1 MCVVHLRTSYSFPLI
16 SQIMV
21 KITSSLFSLTGFAE
35 TRQGGR
41 PENQDDFAFSDTPL
55 GFLVVVCDG
64 MGGGPGGKTA
74 SSVAK
79 AEIVRSLMHA
89 TSQMSIQE
97 ALCQAA
103 ATADAALKAY
113 IAHDQRLAGMGST
126 FVAIL
131 IRQSSAIIAHAGDSR
146 CYRLHRGRMVFRTR
160 DHSLVGEL
168 VRKRALTEEQART
181 SPQSNLITRGLGS
194 VSNTQPDVDIVPY
207 CRGDRFVLCTDG
219 VWGIMEQSLLVSRFR
234 NMQDLSTD
242 VPRMADEIDRIGFG
256 QGGHHDNHTFVV
268 IDMEANSTM
277 KDSFRIR
284 LLHPRMLMIV
294 SALAILLMLGVGSI
308 AWLCR
313 SSQSSMVGGSGGSF
327 YPISVEPSHQS
338 QLFTPQNPAMPVD
351 SGNASSTTDT
361 LHSASKPDSARRHTD
376 PSLPANYRQHDAQLL
391 EEIRHKVNQLHDIR
405 SKKKEDAVKRSEELV
420 EDILSQLNDLR
431 NECDLLNN
439 DSISSETQNALRLAE
454 SYKSSLKKVR
464 LVNGFYVIIEK
475 GKNAAERLQQK
486 LDKIAELRKSQ
497 SH

>member
-294 SALAILLMLGVGSI
+294 SALALLLFIGVGSI
-308 AWLCR
+308 AWLCSPSK
-313 SSQSSMVGGSGGSF
+313 SSTFVGGGG
-327 YPISVEPSHQS
+327 YTPTSVEPSRQS
-338 QLFTPQNPAMPVD
+338 QLFTPQDPAMSVD

-361 LHSASKPDSARRHTD
+361 LHSASKPDTARQRPA
-376 PSLPANYRQHDAQLL
+376 PSLPDNHRLHDAQLL

-405 SKKKEDAVKRSEELV
+405 YKKEKDATKRSEQLV
-420 EDILSQLNDLR
+420 DEILSQLNDLR
-431 NECDLLNN
+431 NECELLKN
-439 DSISSETQNALRLAE
+439 DSISTEAQNAHKLA
-454 SYKSSLKKVR
+454 KSHEKHLKAVR

-475 GKNAAERLQQK
+475 GRSVAERLQRK

>member
-89 TSQMSIQE
+89 TSQMSISE

-103 ATADAALKAY
+103 AAADSALKAY
-113 IAHDQRLAGMGST
+113 IARDQRLAGMGST

-146 CYRLHRGRMVFRTR
+146 CYRLHRGRMVFRTH

-168 VRKRALTEEQART
+168 VRKRSLTEEQART

-207 CRGDRFVLCTDG
+207 CQGDRFVLCTDG
-219 VWGIMEQSLLVSRFR
+219 VWGIMEQSQLLSRFR
-234 NMQDLSTD
+234 EMKNLSTD
-242 VPRMADEIDRIGFG
+242 VLRMADEIDRIGFG

-268 IDMEANSTM
+268 IDMEANSTL
-277 KDSFRIR
+277 KDSLSLR
-284 LLHPRMLMIV
+284 LLQPRMLMIA
-294 SALAILLMLGVGSI
+294 SALALLLFIGVGSI
-308 AWLCR
+308 AWLCSPSK
-313 SSQSSMVGGSGGSF
+313 SSTFVGGGG
-327 YPISVEPSHQS
+327 YTPTSVEPSRQS
-338 QLFTPQNPAMPVD
+338 QLFTPQDPAMPVD

-361 LHSASKPDSARRHTD
+361 LHSASKPDTARQRPA
-376 PSLPANYRQHDAQLL
+376 PSLPDNHRLHDAQLL

-405 SKKKEDAVKRSEELV
+405 YKKEKDATKRSEQLV
-420 EDILSQLNDLR
+420 DEILSQLNDLR
-431 NECDLLNN
+431 NECELLKN
-439 DSISSETQNALRLAE
+439 DSISTEAQNAHKLA
-454 SYKSSLKKVR
+454 KSHEKHLKAVR

-475 GKNAAERLQQK
+475 GRSVAERLQRK

>member
-219 VWGIMEQSLLVSRFR
+219 VWGIMEQSQLLSRFR
-234 NMQDLSTD
+234 EMKNLSTD
-242 VPRMADEIDRIGFG
+242 VLRMADEIDRIGFG

-268 IDMEANSTM
+268 IDMEANSTL
-277 KDSFRIR
+277 KDSLSLR
-284 LLHPRMLMIV
+284 LLQPRMLMIA
-294 SALAILLMLGVGSI
+294 SALALLLFIGVGSI
-308 AWLCR
+308 AWLCSPSK
-313 SSQSSMVGGSGGSF
+313 SSTFVGGGG
-327 YPISVEPSHQS
+327 YTPTSVEPSRQS
-338 QLFTPQNPAMPVD
+338 QLFTPQDPAMPVD

-361 LHSASKPDSARRHTD
+361 LHSASKPDTARQRPA
-376 PSLPANYRQHDAQLL
+376 PSLPDNHRLHDAQLL

-405 SKKKEDAVKRSEELV
+405 YKKEKDATKRSEQLV
-420 EDILSQLNDLR
+420 DEILFQLNDLR
-431 NECDLLNN
+431 NECELLKN
-439 DSISSETQNALRLAE
+439 DSISTEAQNAHKLA
-454 SYKSSLKKVR
+454 KSHEKHLKAVR

-475 GKNAAERLQQK
+475 GRSVAERLQRK

>member
-294 SALAILLMLGVGSI
+294 SALALLLFIGVGSI
-308 AWLCR
+308 AWLCSPSK
-313 SSQSSMVGGSGGSF
+313 SSTFVGGGG
-327 YPISVEPSHQS
+327 YTPTSVEHSRQS
-338 QLFTPQNPAMPVD
+338 QLFTPQDPAMPVD

-361 LHSASKPDSARRHTD
+361 LHSASKPDTARQRPA
-376 PSLPANYRQHDAQLL
+376 PSLPDNHRLHDAQLL

-405 SKKKEDAVKRSEELV
+405 YKKEKDATKRSEQLV
-420 EDILSQLNDLR
+420 DEILSQLNDLR
-431 NECDLLNN
+431 NECELLKN
-439 DSISSETQNALRLAE
+439 DSISTEAQNAHKLA
-454 SYKSSLKKVR
+454 KSHEKHLKAVR

-475 GKNAAERLQQK
+475 GRSVAERLQRK

>member
-1 MCVVHLRTSYSFPLI
+1 MCVAHLRTSYSFPLI
-16 SQIMV
+16 SQIMI

-89 TSQMSIQE
+89 TPQMSISE

-103 ATADAALKAY
+103 AAADSALKAY
-113 IAHDQRLAGMGST
+113 IARDQRLAGMGST

-146 CYRLHRGRMVFRTR
+146 CYRLHRGRMVFRTH

-168 VRKRALTEEQART
+168 VRKRSLTEEQART

-207 CRGDRFVLCTDG
+207 CQGDRFVLCTDG
-219 VWGIMEQSLLVSRFR
+219 VWGIMEQSQLLSRFR
-234 NMQDLSTD
+234 EMKNLSTD
-242 VPRMADEIDRIGFG
+242 VLRMADEIDRIGFG

-268 IDMEANSTM
+268 IDMEANSTL
-277 KDSFRIR
+277 KDSLSLR
-284 LLHPRMLMIV
+284 LLQPRMLMIA
-294 SALAILLMLGVGSI
+294 SALALLLFIGVGSI
-308 AWLCR
+308 AWLCSPSK
-313 SSQSSMVGGSGGSF
+313 SSTFVGGGG
-327 YPISVEPSHQS
+327 YTPTSVEPSRQS
-338 QLFTPQNPAMPVD
+338 QLFTPQDPAMPVD

-361 LHSASKPDSARRHTD
+361 LHSASKPDTARQRPA
-376 PSLPANYRQHDAQLL
+376 PSLPDNHRLHDAQLL

-405 SKKKEDAVKRSEELV
+405 YKKEKDATKRSEQLV
-420 EDILSQLNDLR
+420 DEILSQLNDLR
-431 NECDLLNN
+431 NECELLKN
-439 DSISSETQNALRLAE
+439 DSISTEAQNAHKLA
-454 SYKSSLKKVR
+454 KSHEKHLKAVR

-475 GKNAAERLQQK
+475 GRSVAERLQRK

>member
-89 TSQMSIQE
+89 TPQMSISE

-103 ATADAALKAY
+103 AAADSALKAY
-113 IAHDQRLAGMGST
+113 IARDQRLAGMGST

-146 CYRLHRGRMVFRTR
+146 CYRLHRGRMVFRTH

-168 VRKRALTEEQART
+168 VRKRSLTEEQART

-219 VWGIMEQSLLVSRFR
+219 VWGIMEQSQLLSRFR
-234 NMQDLSTD
+234 EMKNLSTD
-242 VPRMADEIDRIGFG
+242 VLRMADEIDRIGFG

-268 IDMEANSTM
+268 IDMEANSTL
-277 KDSFRIR
+277 KDSLSLR
-284 LLHPRMLMIV
+284 LLQPRMLMIA
-294 SALAILLMLGVGSI
+294 SALALLLFIGVGSI
-308 AWLCR
+308 AWLCSPSK
-313 SSQSSMVGGSGGSF
+313 SSTFVGGGG
-327 YPISVEPSHQS
+327 YTPTSVEPSRQS
-338 QLFTPQNPAMPVD
+338 QLFTPQDPAMPVD

-361 LHSASKPDSARRHTD
+361 LHSASKPDTARQRPA
-376 PSLPANYRQHDAQLL
+376 PSLPDNHRLHDAQLL

-405 SKKKEDAVKRSEELV
+405 YKKEKDATKRSEQLV
-420 EDILSQLNDLR
+420 DEILSQLNDLR
-431 NECDLLNN
+431 NECEL
-439 DSISSETQNALRLAE
+439 
-454 SYKSSLKKVR
+454 LKKIASR
-464 LVNGFYVIIEK
+464 
-475 GKNAAERLQQK
+475 QK
-486 LDKIAELRKSQ
+486 LKMLIN
-497 SH
+497 

>member
-89 TSQMSIQE
+89 TPQMSISE

-103 ATADAALKAY
+103 AAADSALKAY
-113 IAHDQRLAGMGST
+113 IARDQRLAGMGST

-146 CYRLHRGRMVFRTR
+146 CYRLHRGRMVFRTH

-168 VRKRALTEEQART
+168 VRKRSLTEEQART

-219 VWGIMEQSLLVSRFR
+219 VWGIMEQSQLLSRFR
-234 NMQDLSTD
+234 EMKNLSTD
-242 VPRMADEIDRIGFG
+242 VLRMADEIDRIGFG

-268 IDMEANSTM
+268 IDMEANSTL
-277 KDSFRIR
+277 KDSLSLR
-284 LLHPRMLMIV
+284 LLQPRMLMIA
-294 SALAILLMLGVGSI
+294 SALALLLFIGVGSI
-308 AWLCR
+308 AWLCSPSK
-313 SSQSSMVGGSGGSF
+313 SSTFVGGGG
-327 YPISVEPSHQS
+327 YTPTSVEPSRQS
-338 QLFTPQNPAMPVD
+338 QLFTPQDPAMPVD

-361 LHSASKPDSARRHTD
+361 LHSASKPDTARQRPA
-376 PSLPANYRQHDAQLL
+376 PSLPDNHRLHDAQLL

-405 SKKKEDAVKRSEELV
+405 YKKEKDATKRSEQLV
-420 EDILSQLNDLR
+420 DEILSQLNDLR
-431 NECDLLNN
+431 NECELLKN
-439 DSISSETQNALRLAE
+439 DSISTEAQNAHKLA
-454 SYKSSLKKVR
+454 KSHEKHLKAVR

-475 GKNAAERLQQK
+475 GRSVAERLQRK

>member
-103 ATADAALKAY
+103 AAADAALKAY

-268 IDMEANSTM
+268 IDMEANSTL
-277 KDSFRIR
+277 KDSLSLR
-284 LLHPRMLMIV
+284 LLQPRMLMIA
-294 SALAILLMLGVGSI
+294 SALALLLFIGVGSI
-308 AWLCR
+308 AWLCSPSK
-313 SSQSSMVGGSGGSF
+313 SSTFVGGGG
-327 YPISVEPSHQS
+327 YTPTSVEPSRQS
-338 QLFTPQNPAMPVD
+338 QLFTPQDPAMPVD

-361 LHSASKPDSARRHTD
+361 LHSASKPDTARQRPA
-376 PSLPANYRQHDAQLL
+376 PSLPDNHRQHDAQLL

-405 SKKKEDAVKRSEELV
+405 YKKEKDATKRSEQLV
-420 EDILSQLNDLR
+420 DEILSQLNDLR
-431 NECDLLNN
+431 NECELLKN
-439 DSISSETQNALRLAE
+439 DSISTEAQNAHKLA
-454 SYKSSLKKVR
+454 KSHEKHLKAVR

-475 GKNAAERLQQK
+475 GRSVAERLQRK

>member
-234 NMQDLSTD
+234 NMQDLSMD

-277 KDSFRIR
+277 KDSLSLR
-284 LLHPRMLMIV
+284 LLQPRMLMIA
-294 SALAILLMLGVGSI
+294 SALALLLFIGVGSI
-308 AWLCR
+308 AWLCSPSK
-313 SSQSSMVGGSGGSF
+313 SSTFVGGGG
-327 YPISVEPSHQS
+327 YTPTSVEPSRQS
-338 QLFTPQNPAMPVD
+338 QLFTPQDPAMPVD

-361 LHSASKPDSARRHTD
+361 LHSASKPDTARQRPA
-376 PSLPANYRQHDAQLL
+376 PSLPDNHRLHDAQLL

-405 SKKKEDAVKRSEELV
+405 YKKEKDATKRSEQLV
-420 EDILSQLNDLR
+420 DEILSQLNDLR
-431 NECDLLNN
+431 NECELLKN
-439 DSISSETQNALRLAE
+439 DSISTEAQNAHKLA
-454 SYKSSLKKVR
+454 KSHEKHLKAVR

-475 GKNAAERLQQK
+475 GRSVAERLQRK

>member
-89 TSQMSIQE
+89 TPQMSISE

-103 ATADAALKAY
+103 AAADSALKAY
-113 IAHDQRLAGMGST
+113 IARDQRLAGMGST

-146 CYRLHRGRMVFRTR
+146 CYRLHRGRMVFRTH

-168 VRKRALTEEQART
+168 VRKRSLTEEQART

-207 CRGDRFVLCTDG
+207 CQGDRFVLCTDG
-219 VWGIMEQSLLVSRFR
+219 VWGIMDQSQLLSRFR
-234 NMQDLSTD
+234 EMKNLSTD
-242 VPRMADEIDRIGFG
+242 VLRMADEIDRIGFG

-268 IDMEANSTM
+268 IDMEANSTL
-277 KDSFRIR
+277 KDSLSLR
-284 LLHPRMLMIV
+284 LLQPRMLMIA
-294 SALAILLMLGVGSI
+294 SALALLLFIGVGSI
-308 AWLCR
+308 AWLCSPSK
-313 SSQSSMVGGSGGSF
+313 SSTFVGGGG
-327 YPISVEPSHQS
+327 YTPTSVEPSRQS
-338 QLFTPQNPAMPVD
+338 QLFTPQDPAMPVD

-361 LHSASKPDSARRHTD
+361 LHSASKPDTARQRPA
-376 PSLPANYRQHDAQLL
+376 PSLPDNHRLHDAQLL

-405 SKKKEDAVKRSEELV
+405 YKKEKDATKRSEQLV
-420 EDILSQLNDLR
+420 DEILSQLNDLR
-431 NECDLLNN
+431 NECELLKN
-439 DSISSETQNALRLAE
+439 DSISTEAQNAHKLA
-454 SYKSSLKKVR
+454 KSHEKHLKAVR

-475 GKNAAERLQQK
+475 GRSVAERLQRK

>member
-89 TSQMSIQE
+89 TPQMSISE

-103 ATADAALKAY
+103 AAADSALKAY
-113 IAHDQRLAGMGST
+113 IARDQRLAGMGST

-146 CYRLHRGRMVFRTR
+146 CYRLHRGRMVFRTH

-168 VRKRALTEEQART
+168 VRKRSLTEEQART

-207 CRGDRFVLCTDG
+207 CQGDRFVLCTDG
-219 VWGIMEQSLLVSRFR
+219 VWGIMEQSQLLSRFR
-234 NMQDLSTD
+234 EMKNLSTD
-242 VPRMADEIDRIGFG
+242 VLRMADEIDRIGFG

-268 IDMEANSTM
+268 IDMEANSTL
-277 KDSFRIR
+277 KDSLSLR
-284 LLHPRMLMIV
+284 LLQPRMLMIA
-294 SALAILLMLGVGSI
+294 SALALLLFIGVGSI
-308 AWLCR
+308 AWLCSPSK
-313 SSQSSMVGGSGGSF
+313 SSTFVGGGG
-327 YPISVEPSHQS
+327 YTPTSVEPSRQS
-338 QLFTPQNPAMPVD
+338 QLFTPQDPAMPVD

-361 LHSASKPDSARRHTD
+361 LHSASKPDTARQRPA
-376 PSLPANYRQHDAQLL
+376 PSLPDNHRLHDAQLL

-405 SKKKEDAVKRSEELV
+405 YKKEKDATKRSEQLV
-420 EDILSQLNDLR
+420 DEILSQLNDLR
-431 NECDLLNN
+431 NECELLKN
-439 DSISSETQNALRLAE
+439 DSISTEAQNAHKLA
-454 SYKSSLKKVR
+454 KSHEEHLKAVR

-475 GKNAAERLQQK
+475 GRSVAERLQRK

>member
-207 CRGDRFVLCTDG
+207 CQGDRFVLCTDG
-219 VWGIMEQSLLVSRFR
+219 VWGIMEQSQLLSRFR
-234 NMQDLSTD
+234 EMKNLSTD
-242 VPRMADEIDRIGFG
+242 VLRMADEIDRIGFG

-268 IDMEANSTM
+268 IDMEANSTL
-277 KDSFRIR
+277 KDSLSLR
-284 LLHPRMLMIV
+284 LLQPRMLMIA
-294 SALAILLMLGVGSI
+294 SALALLLFIGVGSI
-308 AWLCR
+308 AWLCSPSK
-313 SSQSSMVGGSGGSF
+313 SSTFVGGGG
-327 YPISVEPSHQS
+327 YTPTSVEPSRQS
-338 QLFTPQNPAMPVD
+338 QLFTPQDPAMPVD

-361 LHSASKPDSARRHTD
+361 LHSASKPDTARQRPA
-376 PSLPANYRQHDAQLL
+376 PSLPDNHRLHDAQLL

-405 SKKKEDAVKRSEELV
+405 YKKEKDATKRSEQLV
-420 EDILSQLNDLR
+420 DEILSQLNDLR
-431 NECDLLNN
+431 NECELLKN
-439 DSISSETQNALRLAE
+439 DSISTEAQNAHKLA
-454 SYKSSLKKVR
+454 KSHEKHLKAVR

-475 GKNAAERLQQK
+475 GRSVAERLQRK

>member
-89 TSQMSIQE
+89 TPQMSISE

-103 ATADAALKAY
+103 AAADSALKAY
-113 IAHDQRLAGMGST
+113 IARDQRLAGMGST

-146 CYRLHRGRMVFRTR
+146 CYRLHRGRMVFRTH

-168 VRKRALTEEQART
+168 VRKRSLTEEQART

-207 CRGDRFVLCTDG
+207 CQGDRFVLCTDG
-219 VWGIMEQSLLVSRFR
+219 VWGIMEQSQLLSRFR
-234 NMQDLSTD
+234 EMKNLSTD
-242 VPRMADEIDRIGFG
+242 VLRMADEIDRIGFG

-268 IDMEANSTM
+268 IDMEANSTL
-277 KDSFRIR
+277 KDSLSLR
-284 LLHPRMLMIV
+284 LLQPRMLMIA
-294 SALAILLMLGVGSI
+294 SALALLLFIGVGSI
-308 AWLCR
+308 AWLCSPSK
-313 SSQSSMVGGSGGSF
+313 SSTFVGGGG
-327 YPISVEPSHQS
+327 YTPTSVEPSRQS
-338 QLFTPQNPAMPVD
+338 QLFTPQDPAMPVD

-361 LHSASKPDSARRHTD
+361 LHSASKPDTARQRPA
-376 PSLPANYRQHDAQLL
+376 PSLPDNHRLHDAQLL

-405 SKKKEDAVKRSEELV
+405 YKKEKDATKRSEQLV
-420 EDILSQLNDLR
+420 DEILSQLNDLR
-431 NECDLLNN
+431 NECELLKN
-439 DSISSETQNALRLAE
+439 DSISTEAQNAHKLA
-454 SYKSSLKKVR
+454 KSHEKHLKAVR

-475 GKNAAERLQQK
+475 GRSVAERLQRK

>member
-89 TSQMSIQE
+89 TPQMSISE

-103 ATADAALKAY
+103 AAADSALKAY
-113 IAHDQRLAGMGST
+113 IARDQRLAGMGST

-146 CYRLHRGRMVFRTR
+146 CYRLHRGRMVFRTH

-219 VWGIMEQSLLVSRFR
+219 VWGIMEQSQLLSRFR
-234 NMQDLSTD
+234 EMKNLSTD

-268 IDMEANSTM
+268 IDMEANSTL
-277 KDSFRIR
+277 KDSLSLR
-284 LLHPRMLMIV
+284 LLQPRMLMNA
-294 SALAILLMLGVGSI
+294 SALALLLFIGVGSI
-308 AWLCR
+308 AWLCSPSK
-313 SSQSSMVGGSGGSF
+313 SSTFVGGGG
-327 YPISVEPSHQS
+327 YTPTPVEPSHQS
-338 QLFTPQNPAMPVD
+338 QLFTPQDPAMPVD

-361 LHSASKPDSARRHTD
+361 LHSASKPDTARQRPA
-376 PSLPANYRQHDAQLL
+376 PSLPDNHRQHDAQLL

-405 SKKKEDAVKRSEELV
+405 YKKEKDATKRSEQLV
-420 EDILSQLNDLR
+420 DEILSQLNDLR
-431 NECDLLNN
+431 NECELLKN
-439 DSISSETQNALRLAE
+439 DSISTEAQNAHKLA
-454 SYKSSLKKVR
+454 KSHEKHLKAVR

-475 GKNAAERLQQK
+475 GRSVTERLQRK

>member
-89 TSQMSIQE
+89 TPQMSISE

-103 ATADAALKAY
+103 AAADSALKAY
-113 IAHDQRLAGMGST
+113 IARDQRLAGMGST

-146 CYRLHRGRMVFRTR
+146 CYRLHRGRMVFRTH

-168 VRKRALTEEQART
+168 VRKRSLTEEQARI

-207 CRGDRFVLCTDG
+207 CQGDRFVLCTDG
-219 VWGIMEQSLLVSRFR
+219 VWGIMEQSQLLSRFR
-234 NMQDLSTD
+234 EMKNLSTD
-242 VPRMADEIDRIGFG
+242 VLRMADEIDRIGFG

-268 IDMEANSTM
+268 IDMEANSTL
-277 KDSFRIR
+277 KDSLSLR
-284 LLHPRMLMIV
+284 LLQPRMLMIA
-294 SALAILLMLGVGSI
+294 SALALLLFIGVGSI
-308 AWLCR
+308 AWLCSPSK
-313 SSQSSMVGGSGGSF
+313 SSTFVGGGG
-327 YPISVEPSHQS
+327 YTPTSVEPSRQS
-338 QLFTPQNPAMPVD
+338 QLFTPQDPAMPVD

-361 LHSASKPDSARRHTD
+361 LHSASKPDTARQRPA
-376 PSLPANYRQHDAQLL
+376 PSLPDNHRLHDAQLL

-405 SKKKEDAVKRSEELV
+405 YKKEKDATKRSEQLV
-420 EDILSQLNDLR
+420 DEILSQLNDLR
-431 NECDLLNN
+431 NECELLKN
-439 DSISSETQNALRLAE
+439 DSISTEAQNAHKLA
-454 SYKSSLKKVR
+454 KSHEKHLKAVR

-475 GKNAAERLQQK
+475 GRSVAERLQRK

>member
-89 TSQMSIQE
+89 TPQMSISE

-103 ATADAALKAY
+103 AAADSALKAY
-113 IAHDQRLAGMGST
+113 IARDQRLAGMGST

-146 CYRLHRGRMVFRTR
+146 CYRLHRGRMVFRTH

-168 VRKRALTEEQART
+168 VRKRSLTEEQART

-207 CRGDRFVLCTDG
+207 CQGDRFVLCTDG
-219 VWGIMEQSLLVSRFR
+219 VWGIMEQSQLLSRFR
-234 NMQDLSTD
+234 EMKNLSTD
-242 VPRMADEIDRIGFG
+242 VLRMADEIDRIGFG

-268 IDMEANSTM
+268 IDMEANSTL
-277 KDSFRIR
+277 KDSLSLR
-284 LLHPRMLMIV
+284 LLQPRMLMIA
-294 SALAILLMLGVGSI
+294 SALALLLFIGVGSI
-308 AWLCR
+308 AWLCSPSK
-313 SSQSSMVGGSGGSF
+313 SSTFVGGGG
-327 YPISVEPSHQS
+327 YTPISVEPSHQS
-338 QLFTPQNPAMPVD
+338 QLFTPQDPAMPVD

-391 EEIRHKVNQLHDIR
+391 EKIRHKVNQLHDIR

-439 DSISSETQNALRLAE
+439 DSISSEAQNALRLAE

>member
-89 TSQMSIQE
+89 TPQMSISE

-103 ATADAALKAY
+103 AAADSALKAY
-113 IAHDQRLAGMGST
+113 IARDQRLAGMGST

-146 CYRLHRGRMVFRTR
+146 CYRLHRGRMVFRTH

-168 VRKRALTEEQART
+168 VRKRSLTEEQART

-219 VWGIMEQSLLVSRFR
+219 VWGIMEQSQLVSRFR
-234 NMQDLSTD
+234 EMKNLSTD
-242 VPRMADEIDRIGFG
+242 VLRMADEIDRIGFG

-268 IDMEANSTM
+268 IDMEANSTL
-277 KDSFRIR
+277 KDSLSLR
-284 LLHPRMLMIV
+284 LLQPRMLMIA
-294 SALAILLMLGVGSI
+294 SALALLLFIGVGSI
-308 AWLCR
+308 AWLCSPSK
-313 SSQSSMVGGSGGSF
+313 SSTFVGGGG
-327 YPISVEPSHQS
+327 YTPTSVEPSRQS
-338 QLFTPQNPAMPVD
+338 QLFTPQDPAMPVD

-361 LHSASKPDSARRHTD
+361 LHSASKPDTARQRPA
-376 PSLPANYRQHDAQLL
+376 PSLPDNHRLHDAQLL

-405 SKKKEDAVKRSEELV
+405 YKKEKDATKRSEQLV
-420 EDILSQLNDLR
+420 DEILSQLNDLR
-431 NECDLLNN
+431 NECELLKN
-439 DSISSETQNALRLAE
+439 DSISTEAQNAHKLA
-454 SYKSSLKKVR
+454 KSHEKHLKAVR

-475 GKNAAERLQQK
+475 GRSVAERLQRK

>member
-103 ATADAALKAY
+103 AAADAALKAY

-268 IDMEANSTM
+268 IDMEANSTL
-277 KDSFRIR
+277 KDSLSLR
-284 LLHPRMLMIV
+284 LLQPRMLMIA
-294 SALAILLMLGVGSI
+294 SALALLLFIGVGSI
-308 AWLCR
+308 AWLCSPSK
-313 SSQSSMVGGSGGSF
+313 SSTFVGGGG
-327 YPISVEPSHQS
+327 YTPTSVEPSRQS
-338 QLFTPQNPAMPVD
+338 QLFTPQDPAMPVD

-361 LHSASKPDSARRHTD
+361 LHSASKPDTARQRPA
-376 PSLPANYRQHDAQLL
+376 PSLPDNHRLHDAQLL

-405 SKKKEDAVKRSEELV
+405 YKKEKDATKRSEQLV
-420 EDILSQLNDLR
+420 DEILSQLNDLR
-431 NECDLLNN
+431 NECELLKN
-439 DSISSETQNALRLAE
+439 DSISTEAQNAHKLA
-454 SYKSSLKKVR
+454 KSHEKHLKAVR

-475 GKNAAERLQQK
+475 GRSVAERLQRK

>member
-89 TSQMSIQE
+89 TPQMSIQE

-103 ATADAALKAY
+103 AAADAALKAY
-113 IAHDQRLAGMGST
+113 IARDQRLAGMGST

-146 CYRLHRGRMVFRTR
+146 CYRLHRGRMVFRTH

-207 CRGDRFVLCTDG
+207 CQGDRFVLCTDG
-219 VWGIMEQSLLVSRFR
+219 VWGIMEQSQLLSRFR
-234 NMQDLSTD
+234 EMKNLSTD

-268 IDMEANSTM
+268 IDMEANSTL
-277 KDSFRIR
+277 KDSLSLR
-284 LLHPRMLMIV
+284 LLQPRMLMIA
-294 SALAILLMLGVGSI
+294 SALALLLFIGVGSI
-308 AWLCR
+308 AWLCSPSK
-313 SSQSSMVGGSGGSF
+313 SSTFVGGGG
-327 YPISVEPSHQS
+327 YIPTPVEPSRQS
-338 QLFTPQNPAMPVD
+338 QLFTPQDPAMPVD

-361 LHSASKPDSARRHTD
+361 LHSASKPDTARQRPA
-376 PSLPANYRQHDAQLL
+376 PSLPDNHRQHDAQLL

-405 SKKKEDAVKRSEELV
+405 YKKEKDATKRSEQLV
-420 EDILSQLNDLR
+420 DEILSQLNDLR
-431 NECDLLNN
+431 NECELLKN
-439 DSISSETQNALRLAE
+439 DSISTEAQNAHKLA
-454 SYKSSLKKVR
+454 KSHEKHLKAVR

-475 GKNAAERLQQK
+475 GRSVAERLQRK

>member
-103 ATADAALKAY
+103 AAADAALKAY

-294 SALAILLMLGVGSI
+294 SALALLLFIGVGSI
-308 AWLCR
+308 AWLCSPSK
-313 SSQSSMVGGSGGSF
+313 SSTFVGGGG
-327 YPISVEPSHQS
+327 YTPTSVEHSRQS
-338 QLFTPQNPAMPVD
+338 QLFTPQDPAMPVD

-361 LHSASKPDSARRHTD
+361 LHSASKPDTARQRPA
-376 PSLPANYRQHDAQLL
+376 PSLPDNHRLHDAQLL

-405 SKKKEDAVKRSEELV
+405 YKKEKDATKRSEQLV
-420 EDILSQLNDLR
+420 DEILSQLNDLR
-431 NECDLLNN
+431 NECELLKN
-439 DSISSETQNALRLAE
+439 DSISTEAQNAHKLA
-454 SYKSSLKKVR
+454 KSHEKHLKAVR

-475 GKNAAERLQQK
+475 GRSVAERLQRK

>member
-146 CYRLHRGRMVFRTR
+146 CYRLHRGRMVFRTH

-168 VRKRALTEEQART
+168 VRKRSLTEEQART

-207 CRGDRFVLCTDG
+207 CQGDRFVLCTDG
-219 VWGIMEQSLLVSRFR
+219 VWGIMEQSQLLSRFR
-234 NMQDLSTD
+234 EMKNLSTD
-242 VPRMADEIDRIGFG
+242 VLRMADEIDRIGFG

-268 IDMEANSTM
+268 IDMEANSTL
-277 KDSFRIR
+277 KDSLSLR
-284 LLHPRMLMIV
+284 LLQPRMLMIA
-294 SALAILLMLGVGSI
+294 SALALLLFIGVGSI
-308 AWLCR
+308 AWLCSPSK
-313 SSQSSMVGGSGGSF
+313 SSTFVGAGG
-327 YPISVEPSHQS
+327 YTPTPVEPSRQS
-338 QLFTPQNPAMPVD
+338 QLFTPQDPAMPVD

-361 LHSASKPDSARRHTD
+361 LHSASKPDTARQRPA
-376 PSLPANYRQHDAQLL
+376 PSLPDNHRQHDAQLL

-405 SKKKEDAVKRSEELV
+405 YKKEKDATKRSEQLV
-420 EDILSQLNDLR
+420 DEILSQLNDLR
-431 NECDLLNN
+431 NECELLKN
-439 DSISSETQNALRLAE
+439 DSISTEAQNAHKLA
-454 SYKSSLKKVR
+454 KSHEKHLKAVR

-475 GKNAAERLQQK
+475 GRSVAERLQRK

>member
-89 TSQMSIQE
+89 TSQMPIQE

-207 CRGDRFVLCTDG
+207 CQGDRFVLCTDG
-219 VWGIMEQSLLVSRFR
+219 VWGIMEQSQLLSRFR
-234 NMQDLSTD
+234 EMKNLSTD
-242 VPRMADEIDRIGFG
+242 VLRMADEIDRIGFG

-268 IDMEANSTM
+268 IDMEANSTL
-277 KDSFRIR
+277 KDSLSLR
-284 LLHPRMLMIV
+284 LLQPRMLMIA
-294 SALAILLMLGVGSI
+294 SALALLLFIGVGSI
-308 AWLCR
+308 AWLCSPSK
-313 SSQSSMVGGSGGSF
+313 SSTFVGGGG
-327 YPISVEPSHQS
+327 YTPTSVEPSRQS
-338 QLFTPQNPAMPVD
+338 QLFTPQDPAMPVD

-361 LHSASKPDSARRHTD
+361 LHSASKPDTARQRPA
-376 PSLPANYRQHDAQLL
+376 PSLPDNHRLHDAQLL

-405 SKKKEDAVKRSEELV
+405 YKKEKDATKRSEQLV
-420 EDILSQLNDLR
+420 DEILSQLNDLR
-431 NECDLLNN
+431 NECELLKN
-439 DSISSETQNALRLAE
+439 DSISTEAQNAHKLA
-454 SYKSSLKKVR
+454 KSHEKHLKAVR

-475 GKNAAERLQQK
+475 GRSVAERLQRK

>member
-89 TSQMSIQE
+89 TPQMSISE

-103 ATADAALKAY
+103 AAADSALKAY
-113 IAHDQRLAGMGST
+113 IARDQRLAGMGST

-146 CYRLHRGRMVFRTR
+146 CYRLHRGRMVFRTH

-168 VRKRALTEEQART
+168 VRKRSLTEEQART

-207 CRGDRFVLCTDG
+207 CQGDRFVLCTDG
-219 VWGIMEQSLLVSRFR
+219 VWGIMEQSQLLSRFR
-234 NMQDLSTD
+234 EMKNLSTD
-242 VPRMADEIDRIGFG
+242 VLRMADEIDRIGFG

-268 IDMEANSTM
+268 IDMEANSTL
-277 KDSFRIR
+277 KDSLSLR
-284 LLHPRMLMIV
+284 LQPRMLMIA
-294 SALAILLMLGVGSI
+294 SALALLLFIGVGSI
-308 AWLCR
+308 AWLCSPSK
-313 SSQSSMVGGSGGSF
+313 SSTFVGGGG
-327 YPISVEPSHQS
+327 YTPTSVEPSRQS
-338 QLFTPQNPAMPVD
+338 QLFTPQDPAMPVD

-361 LHSASKPDSARRHTD
+361 LHSASKPDTARQRPA
-376 PSLPANYRQHDAQLL
+376 PSLPDNHRLHDAQLL

-405 SKKKEDAVKRSEELV
+405 YKKEKDATKRSEQLV
-420 EDILSQLNDLR
+420 DEILSQLNDLR
-431 NECDLLNN
+431 NECELLKN
-439 DSISSETQNALRLAE
+439 DSISTEAQNAHKLA
-454 SYKSSLKKVR
+454 KSHEKHLKAVR

-475 GKNAAERLQQK
+475 GRSVAERLQRK

>member
-219 VWGIMEQSLLVSRFR
+219 VWGIMEQSQLLSRFR
-234 NMQDLSTD
+234 EMKNLSTD
-242 VPRMADEIDRIGFG
+242 VLRMADEIDRIGFG

-268 IDMEANSTM
+268 IDMEANSTL
-277 KDSFRIR
+277 KDSLSLR
-284 LLHPRMLMIV
+284 LLQPRMLMIA
-294 SALAILLMLGVGSI
+294 SALALLLFIGVGSI
-308 AWLCR
+308 AWLCSPSK
-313 SSQSSMVGGSGGSF
+313 SSTFVGGGG
-327 YPISVEPSHQS
+327 YTPTSVEPSRQS
-338 QLFTPQNPAMPVD
+338 QLFTPQDPAMPVD

-361 LHSASKPDSARRHTD
+361 LHSASKPDTARQRPA
-376 PSLPANYRQHDAQLL
+376 PSLPDNHRLHDAQLL

-405 SKKKEDAVKRSEELV
+405 YKKEKDATKRSEQLV
-420 EDILSQLNDLR
+420 DEILSQLNDLR
-431 NECDLLNN
+431 NECELLKN
-439 DSISSETQNALRLAE
+439 DSISTEAQNAHKLA
-454 SYKSSLKKVR
+454 KSHEKHLKAVR

-475 GKNAAERLQQK
+475 GRSVAERLQRK

>member
-89 TSQMSIQE
+89 TPQMSISE

-103 ATADAALKAY
+103 AAADSALKAY
-113 IAHDQRLAGMGST
+113 IARDQRLAGMGST

-146 CYRLHRGRMVFRTR
+146 CYRLHRGRMVFRTH

-168 VRKRALTEEQART
+168 VRKRSLTEEQART

-207 CRGDRFVLCTDG
+207 CQGDRFVLCTDG
-219 VWGIMEQSLLVSRFR
+219 VWGIMEQSQLLSRFR
-234 NMQDLSTD
+234 EMKNLSTD
-242 VPRMADEIDRIGFG
+242 VLRMADEIDRIGFG

-268 IDMEANSTM
+268 IDMEANSTL
-277 KDSFRIR
+277 KDSLSLR
-284 LLHPRMLMIV
+284 LLQPRMLMIA
-294 SALAILLMLGVGSI
+294 SALALLLFIGVGSI
-308 AWLCR
+308 AWLCSPSK
-313 SSQSSMVGGSGGSF
+313 SSTFVGGGG
-327 YPISVEPSHQS
+327 YTPTSVEPSRQS
-338 QLFTPQNPAMPVD
+338 QLFTPQDPAMPVD

-361 LHSASKPDSARRHTD
+361 LHSASKPDTARQRPA
-376 PSLPANYRQHDAQLL
+376 PSLPDNHRLHDAQLL

-405 SKKKEDAVKRSEELV
+405 YKKEKDATKRSEQLV
-420 EDILSQLNDLR
+420 DEILSQLNDLR
-431 NECDLLNN
+431 NECELLKN
-439 DSISSETQNALRLAE
+439 DSISTEAQNAHKLA
-454 SYKSSLKKVR
+454 KSHEKHLKAVR

-475 GKNAAERLQQK
+475 GRSVAERLQRK
-486 LDKIAELRKSQ
+486 LDKIAELLKSQ

>member
-219 VWGIMEQSLLVSRFR
+219 VWGIMEQSQLLSRFR
-234 NMQDLSTD
+234 EMKNLSTD
-242 VPRMADEIDRIGFG
+242 VLRMADEIDRIGFG

-268 IDMEANSTM
+268 IDMEANSTL
-277 KDSFRIR
+277 KDSLSLR
-284 LLHPRMLMIV
+284 LLQPRMLMIA
-294 SALAILLMLGVGSI
+294 SALALLLFIGVGSI
-308 AWLCR
+308 AWLCSPSK
-313 SSQSSMVGGSGGSF
+313 SSTFVGGGG
-327 YPISVEPSHQS
+327 YTPTSVEPSRQS
-338 QLFTPQNPAMPVD
+338 QLFTPQDPAMPVD

-361 LHSASKPDSARRHTD
+361 LHSASKPDTARQRPA
-376 PSLPANYRQHDAQLL
+376 PSLPDNHRQHDAQLL

-405 SKKKEDAVKRSEELV
+405 YKKEKDATKRSEQLV
-420 EDILSQLNDLR
+420 DEILSQLNDLR
-431 NECDLLNN
+431 NECELLKN
-439 DSISSETQNALRLAE
+439 DSISTEAQNAHKLA
-454 SYKSSLKKVR
+454 KSHEKHLKAVR

-475 GKNAAERLQQK
+475 GRSVAERLQQK

>member
-89 TSQMSIQE
+89 TPQMPISE

-103 ATADAALKAY
+103 AAADSALKAY
-113 IAHDQRLAGMGST
+113 IARDQRLAGMGST

-146 CYRLHRGRMVFRTR
+146 CYRLHRGRMVFRTH

-168 VRKRALTEEQART
+168 VRKRSLTEEQART

-207 CRGDRFVLCTDG
+207 CQGDRFVLCTDG
-219 VWGIMEQSLLVSRFR
+219 VWGIMEQSQLLSRFR
-234 NMQDLSTD
+234 EMKNLSTD
-242 VPRMADEIDRIGFG
+242 VLRMADEIDRIGFG

-268 IDMEANSTM
+268 IDMEANSTL
-277 KDSFRIR
+277 KDSLSLR
-284 LLHPRMLMIV
+284 LLQPRMLMIA
-294 SALAILLMLGVGSI
+294 SALALLLFIGVGSI
-308 AWLCR
+308 AWLCSPSK
-313 SSQSSMVGGSGGSF
+313 SSTFVGGGG
-327 YPISVEPSHQS
+327 YTPTSVEPSRQS
-338 QLFTPQNPAMPVD
+338 QLFTPQDPAMPVD

-361 LHSASKPDSARRHTD
+361 LHSASKPDTARQRPA
-376 PSLPANYRQHDAQLL
+376 PSLPDNHRLHDAQLL

-405 SKKKEDAVKRSEELV
+405 YKKEKDATKRSEQLV
-420 EDILSQLNDLR
+420 DEILSQLNDLR
-431 NECDLLNN
+431 NECELLKN
-439 DSISSETQNALRLAE
+439 DSISTEAQNAHKLA
-454 SYKSSLKKVR
+454 KSHEKHLKAVR

-475 GKNAAERLQQK
+475 GRSVAERLQRK

>member
-219 VWGIMEQSLLVSRFR
+219 VWGIMEQSQLVSRFR

-268 IDMEANSTM
+268 IDMEANSTL
-277 KDSFRIR
+277 KDSLSLR
-284 LLHPRMLMIV
+284 LLQPRMLMIA
-294 SALAILLMLGVGSI
+294 SALALLLFIGVGSI
-308 AWLCR
+308 AWLCSPSK
-313 SSQSSMVGGSGGSF
+313 SSTFVGGGG
-327 YPISVEPSHQS
+327 YTPTSVEPSRQS
-338 QLFTPQNPAMPVD
+338 QLFTPQDPAMPVD

-361 LHSASKPDSARRHTD
+361 LHSASKPDTARQRPA
-376 PSLPANYRQHDAQLL
+376 PSLPDNHRLHDAQLL

-405 SKKKEDAVKRSEELV
+405 YKKEKDATKRSEQLV
-420 EDILSQLNDLR
+420 DEILSQLNDLR
-431 NECDLLNN
+431 NECELLKN
-439 DSISSETQNALRLAE
+439 DSISTEAQNAQKLA
-454 SYKSSLKKVR
+454 KSHEKHLKAVR

-475 GKNAAERLQQK
+475 GRSVAERLQRK

>member
-89 TSQMSIQE
+89 TPQMSISE

-103 ATADAALKAY
+103 AAADSALKAY
-113 IAHDQRLAGMGST
+113 IARDQRLAGMGST

-146 CYRLHRGRMVFRTR
+146 CYRLHRGRMVFRTH

-168 VRKRALTEEQART
+168 VRKRSLTEEQART

-207 CRGDRFVLCTDG
+207 CQGDRFVLCTDG
-219 VWGIMEQSLLVSRFR
+219 VWGIMEQSQLLSRFR
-234 NMQDLSTD
+234 EMKNLSTD
-242 VPRMADEIDRIGFG
+242 VLRMADEIDRIGFG

-268 IDMEANSTM
+268 IDMEANSTL
-277 KDSFRIR
+277 KDSLSLR
-284 LLHPRMLMIV
+284 LLQPRMLMIA
-294 SALAILLMLGVGSI
+294 SALALLLFIGVGSI
-308 AWLCR
+308 AWLCSPSK
-313 SSQSSMVGGSGGSF
+313 SSTFVGGGG
-327 YPISVEPSHQS
+327 YTPTSVEPSRQS
-338 QLFTPQNPAMPVD
+338 QLFTPQDPAMPVD

-361 LHSASKPDSARRHTD
+361 LHSASKPDTARQRPA
-376 PSLPANYRQHDAQLL
+376 PSLPDNHRLHNAQLL

-405 SKKKEDAVKRSEELV
+405 YKKEKDATKRSEQLV
-420 EDILSQLNDLR
+420 DEILSQLNDLR
-431 NECDLLNN
+431 NECELLKN
-439 DSISSETQNALRLAE
+439 DSISTEAQNAHKLA
-454 SYKSSLKKVR
+454 KSHEKHLKAVR

-475 GKNAAERLQQK
+475 GRSVAERLQRK

>member
-89 TSQMSIQE
+89 TPQMSISE

-103 ATADAALKAY
+103 AAADSALKTY
-113 IAHDQRLAGMGST
+113 IARDQRLAGMGST

-146 CYRLHRGRMVFRTR
+146 CYRLHRGRMVFRTH

-168 VRKRALTEEQART
+168 VRKRSLTEEQART

-207 CRGDRFVLCTDG
+207 CQGDRFVLCTDG
-219 VWGIMEQSLLVSRFR
+219 VWGIMEQSQLLSRFR
-234 NMQDLSTD
+234 EMKNLSTD
-242 VPRMADEIDRIGFG
+242 VLRMADEIDRIGFG

-268 IDMEANSTM
+268 IDMEANSTL
-277 KDSFRIR
+277 KDSLSLR
-284 LLHPRMLMIV
+284 LLQPRMLMIA
-294 SALAILLMLGVGSI
+294 SALALLLFIGVGSI
-308 AWLCR
+308 AWLCSPSK
-313 SSQSSMVGGSGGSF
+313 SSTFVGGGG
-327 YPISVEPSHQS
+327 YTPTSVEPSRQS
-338 QLFTPQNPAMPVD
+338 QLFTPQDPAMPVD

-361 LHSASKPDSARRHTD
+361 LHSASKPDTARQRPA
-376 PSLPANYRQHDAQLL
+376 PSLPDNHRLHDAQLL

-405 SKKKEDAVKRSEELV
+405 YKKEKDATKRSEQLV
-420 EDILSQLNDLR
+420 DEILSQLNDLR
-431 NECDLLNN
+431 NECELLKN
-439 DSISSETQNALRLAE
+439 DSISTEAQNAHKLA
-454 SYKSSLKKVR
+454 KSHEKHLKAVR

-475 GKNAAERLQQK
+475 GRSVAERLQRK

>member
-89 TSQMSIQE
+89 TPQMSISE

-103 ATADAALKAY
+103 AAADSALKAY
-113 IAHDQRLAGMGST
+113 IARDQRLAGMGST

-146 CYRLHRGRMVFRTR
+146 CYRLHRGRMVFRTH

-168 VRKRALTEEQART
+168 VRKRSLTEEQART

-207 CRGDRFVLCTDG
+207 CQGDRFVLCTDG
-219 VWGIMEQSLLVSRFR
+219 VWGIMEQSQLLSRFR
-234 NMQDLSTD
+234 EMKNLSTD
-242 VPRMADEIDRIGFG
+242 VLRMADEIDRIGFG

-268 IDMEANSTM
+268 IDMEANSTL
-277 KDSFRIR
+277 KDSLSLR
-284 LLHPRMLMIV
+284 LLQPRMLMIA
-294 SALAILLMLGVGSI
+294 SALALLLFIGVGSI
-308 AWLCR
+308 AWLCSPSK
-313 SSQSSMVGGSGGSF
+313 SSTFVGGGG
-327 YPISVEPSHQS
+327 YTPTSVEPSRQS
-338 QLFTPQNPAMPVD
+338 QLFTPQDPAMPVD

-361 LHSASKPDSARRHTD
+361 LHSASKPDTARQRPA
-376 PSLPANYRQHDAQLL
+376 PSLPDNHRLHDAQLL

-405 SKKKEDAVKRSEELV
+405 YKKEKDATKRSEQLV
-420 EDILSQLNDLR
+420 DEILSQLNDLR
-431 NECDLLNN
+431 NECELLKN
-439 DSISSETQNALRLAE
+439 DSISTEAQNAHKLA
-454 SYKSSLKKVR
+454 KSHEKHLKAVR

-475 GKNAAERLQQK
+475 GRSVAERLQRE

>member
-89 TSQMSIQE
+89 TPQMSISE

-103 ATADAALKAY
+103 AAADSALKIY
-113 IAHDQRLAGMGST
+113 IARDQRLAGMGST

-146 CYRLHRGRMVFRTR
+146 CYRLHRGRMVFRTH

-207 CRGDRFVLCTDG
+207 CQGDRFVLCTDG
-219 VWGIMEQSLLVSRFR
+219 VWGIMEQSQLLSRFR
-234 NMQDLSTD
+234 EMKNLSTD

-268 IDMEANSTM
+268 IDMEANSTL
-277 KDSFRIR
+277 KDSLSLR
-284 LLHPRMLMIV
+284 LLQPRMLMIA
-294 SALAILLMLGVGSI
+294 SALALLLFIGVGSI
-308 AWLCR
+308 AWLCSPSK
-313 SSQSSMVGGSGGSF
+313 SSTFVGGGG
-327 YPISVEPSHQS
+327 YTPTSVEPSRQS
-338 QLFTPQNPAMPVD
+338 QLFTPQDPAMPVD

-361 LHSASKPDSARRHTD
+361 LHSASKPDTARQRPA
-376 PSLPANYRQHDAQLL
+376 PSLPDNHRLHDAQLL
-391 EEIRHKVNQLHDIR
+391 EEIRHKVNQLRDIR
-405 SKKKEDAVKRSEELV
+405 YKKEKDATKRSEQLV
-420 EDILSQLNDLR
+420 DEILSQLNDLR
-431 NECDLLNN
+431 NECELLKN
-439 DSISSETQNALRLAE
+439 DSISTEAQNAHKLA
-454 SYKSSLKKVR
+454 KSHEKHLKAVR

-475 GKNAAERLQQK
+475 GRSVAERLQRK

>member
-41 PENQDDFAFSDTPL
+41 PENQDDLAFSDTPL

-89 TSQMSIQE
+89 TPQMSISE

-103 ATADAALKAY
+103 AAADSALKAY
-113 IAHDQRLAGMGST
+113 IARDQRLAGMGST

-268 IDMEANSTM
+268 IDMEANSTL
-277 KDSFRIR
+277 KDSLSLR
-284 LLHPRMLMIV
+284 LLQPRMLMIA
-294 SALAILLMLGVGSI
+294 SALALLLFIGVGSI
-308 AWLCR
+308 AWLCSPSK
-313 SSQSSMVGGSGGSF
+313 SSTFVGGGG
-327 YPISVEPSHQS
+327 YTPTPVEPSRQS
-338 QLFTPQNPAMPVD
+338 QLFTPQDPAMPVD

-361 LHSASKPDSARRHTD
+361 LHSASKPDTARQRPA
-376 PSLPANYRQHDAQLL
+376 PSLPDNHRQHDAQLL

-405 SKKKEDAVKRSEELV
+405 YKKEKDATKRSEQLV
-420 EDILSQLNDLR
+420 DEILSQLNDLR
-431 NECDLLNN
+431 NECELLKN
-439 DSISSETQNALRLAE
+439 DSISTEAQNAHKLA
-454 SYKSSLKKVR
+454 KSHEKHLKAVR

-475 GKNAAERLQQK
+475 GRSVAERLQRK

>member
-89 TSQMSIQE
+89 TPQMSISE

-103 ATADAALKAY
+103 AAADSALKAY
-113 IAHDQRLAGMGST
+113 IARDQRLAGMGST

-146 CYRLHRGRMVFRTR
+146 CYRLHRGRMVFRTH

-168 VRKRALTEEQART
+168 VRKRSLTEEQART

-219 VWGIMEQSLLVSRFR
+219 VWGIMEQSQLLSRFR
-234 NMQDLSTD
+234 EMKNLSTD
-242 VPRMADEIDRIGFG
+242 VLRMADEIDRIGFG

-268 IDMEANSTM
+268 IDMEANSTL
-277 KDSFRIR
+277 KDSLSLR
-284 LLHPRMLMIV
+284 LLQPRMLMIA
-294 SALAILLMLGVGSI
+294 SALALLLFIGVGSI
-308 AWLCR
+308 AWLCSPSK
-313 SSQSSMVGGSGGSF
+313 SSTFVGGGG
-327 YPISVEPSHQS
+327 YTPTSVEPSRQS
-338 QLFTPQNPAMPVD
+338 QLFTPQDPAMPVD

-361 LHSASKPDSARRHTD
+361 LHSASKPDTARQRPA
-376 PSLPANYRQHDAQLL
+376 PSLPDNHRLHDAQLL

-405 SKKKEDAVKRSEELV
+405 YKKEKDATKRSEQWVDE
-420 EDILSQLNDLR
+420 ILSQLNDLR
-431 NECDLLNN
+431 NECELLKN
-439 DSISSETQNALRLAE
+439 DSISTEAQNAHKLA
-454 SYKSSLKKVR
+454 KSHEKHLKAVR

-475 GKNAAERLQQK
+475 GRSVAERLQRK

>member
-1 MCVVHLRTSYSFPLI
+1 MCVVHLRPSYSFPLI

-89 TSQMSIQE
+89 TPQMSISE

-103 ATADAALKAY
+103 AAADSALKAY
-113 IAHDQRLAGMGST
+113 IARDQRLAGMGST

-219 VWGIMEQSLLVSRFR
+219 VWGIMEQSQLLSRFR
-234 NMQDLSTD
+234 EMKNLSTD

-256 QGGHHDNHTFVV
+256 QGGHHDNHTFAV
-268 IDMEANSTM
+268 IDMEANSTL
-277 KDSFRIR
+277 KDSLSLR
-284 LLHPRMLMIV
+284 LLQPRMLMIA
-294 SALAILLMLGVGSI
+294 SALVLLLFIGVGSI
-308 AWLCR
+308 AWLCSPSK
-313 SSQSSMVGGSGGSF
+313 SSTFVGGGG
-327 YPISVEPSHQS
+327 YTPTSVEPSRQS
-338 QLFTPQNPAMPVD
+338 QLFTPQDPAMPVD

-361 LHSASKPDSARRHTD
+361 LHSASKPDTARQRPA
-376 PSLPANYRQHDAQLL
+376 PSLPDNHRLHDAQLL

-405 SKKKEDAVKRSEELV
+405 YKKEKDATKRSEQLV
-420 EDILSQLNDLR
+420 DEILSQLNDLR
-431 NECDLLNN
+431 NECELLKN
-439 DSISSETQNALRLAE
+439 DSISTEAQNAHKLA
-454 SYKSSLKKVR
+454 KSHEKHLKAVR

-475 GKNAAERLQQK
+475 GRSVAERLQRK

>member
-89 TSQMSIQE
+89 IPQMSISE

-103 ATADAALKAY
+103 AAADSALKAY
-113 IAHDQRLAGMGST
+113 IARDQRLAGMGST

-146 CYRLHRGRMVFRTR
+146 CYRLHRGRMVFRTH

-207 CRGDRFVLCTDG
+207 CQGDRFVLCTDG
-219 VWGIMEQSLLVSRFR
+219 VWGIMEQSQLLSRFR
-234 NMQDLSTD
+234 EMKNLSTD

-268 IDMEANSTM
+268 IDMEANSTL
-277 KDSFRIR
+277 KDSLSLR
-284 LLHPRMLMIV
+284 LLQPRMLMIA
-294 SALAILLMLGVGSI
+294 SALALLLFIGVGSI
-308 AWLCR
+308 AWLCSPSK
-313 SSQSSMVGGSGGSF
+313 SSTFVGGGG
-327 YPISVEPSHQS
+327 YTPTPVEPSRQS
-338 QLFTPQNPAMPVD
+338 QLFTPQDPAMPVD

-361 LHSASKPDSARRHTD
+361 LHSASKPDTARQRPA
-376 PSLPANYRQHDAQLL
+376 PSLPDNHRQHDAQLL

-405 SKKKEDAVKRSEELV
+405 YKKEKDATKRSEQLV
-420 EDILSQLNDLR
+420 DEILSQLNDLR
-431 NECDLLNN
+431 NECELLKN
-439 DSISSETQNALRLAE
+439 DSISTEAQNAHKLA
-454 SYKSSLKKVR
+454 KSHEKHLKAVR

-475 GKNAAERLQQK
+475 GRSVAERLQRK

>member
-79 AEIVRSLMHA
+79 AEIVRSLIHA

-219 VWGIMEQSLLVSRFR
+219 VWGIMEQSQLLSRFR
-234 NMQDLSTD
+234 EMKNLSTD
-242 VPRMADEIDRIGFG
+242 VLRMADEIDRIGFG

-268 IDMEANSTM
+268 IDMEANSTL
-277 KDSFRIR
+277 KDSLSLR
-284 LLHPRMLMIV
+284 LLQPRMLMIA
-294 SALAILLMLGVGSI
+294 SALALLLFIGVGSI
-308 AWLCR
+308 AWLCSPSK
-313 SSQSSMVGGSGGSF
+313 SSTFVGGGG
-327 YPISVEPSHQS
+327 YTPTSVEPSRQS
-338 QLFTPQNPAMPVD
+338 QLFTPQDPAMPVD

-361 LHSASKPDSARRHTD
+361 LHSASKPDTARQRPA
-376 PSLPANYRQHDAQLL
+376 PSLPDNHRLHDAQLL

-405 SKKKEDAVKRSEELV
+405 YKKEKDATKRSEQLV
-420 EDILSQLNDLR
+420 DEILSQLNDLR
-431 NECDLLNN
+431 NECELLKN
-439 DSISSETQNALRLAE
+439 DSISTEAQNAHKLA
-454 SYKSSLKKVR
+454 KSHEKHLKAVR

-475 GKNAAERLQQK
+475 GRSVAERLQRK

>member
-89 TSQMSIQE
+89 TPQMSISE

-103 ATADAALKAY
+103 AAADSALKAY
-113 IAHDQRLAGMGST
+113 IARDQRLAGMGST

-146 CYRLHRGRMVFRTR
+146 CYRLHRGRMVFRTH

-168 VRKRALTEEQART
+168 VRKRSLTEEQART

-207 CRGDRFVLCTDG
+207 CRDDRFVLCTDG
-219 VWGIMEQSLLVSRFR
+219 VWGIMEQSQLLSRFR
-234 NMQDLSTD
+234 EMKNLSTD
-242 VPRMADEIDRIGFG
+242 VLRMADEIDRIGFG

-268 IDMEANSTM
+268 IDMEANSTL
-277 KDSFRIR
+277 KDSLSLR
-284 LLHPRMLMIV
+284 LLQPRMLMIA
-294 SALAILLMLGVGSI
+294 SALALLLFIGVGSI
-308 AWLCR
+308 AWLCSPSK
-313 SSQSSMVGGSGGSF
+313 SSTFVGGGG
-327 YPISVEPSHQS
+327 YTPTSVEPSRQS
-338 QLFTPQNPAMPVD
+338 QLFTPQDPAMPVD

-361 LHSASKPDSARRHTD
+361 LHSASKPDTARQRPA
-376 PSLPANYRQHDAQLL
+376 PSLPDNHRLHDAQLL

-405 SKKKEDAVKRSEELV
+405 YKKEKDATKRSEQLV
-420 EDILSQLNDLR
+420 DEILSQLNDLR
-431 NECDLLNN
+431 NECELLKN
-439 DSISSETQNALRLAE
+439 DSISTEAQNAHKLA
-454 SYKSSLKKVR
+454 KSHEKHLKAVR

-475 GKNAAERLQQK
+475 GRSVAERLQRK

>member
-89 TSQMSIQE
+89 TPQMSISE

-103 ATADAALKAY
+103 AAADSALKAY
-113 IAHDQRLAGMGST
+113 IARDQRLAGMGST

-146 CYRLHRGRMVFRTR
+146 CYRLHRGRMVFRTH

-168 VRKRALTEEQART
+168 VRKRSLTEEQART

-207 CRGDRFVLCTDG
+207 CQGDRFVLCTDG
-219 VWGIMEQSLLVSRFR
+219 VWGIMEQSQLLSRFR
-234 NMQDLSTD
+234 EMKNLSTD
-242 VPRMADEIDRIGFG
+242 VLRMADEIDRIGFG

-268 IDMEANSTM
+268 IDMEANSTL
-277 KDSFRIR
+277 KDSLSLR
-284 LLHPRMLMIV
+284 LLQPRMLMIA
-294 SALAILLMLGVGSI
+294 SALALLLFIGVGSI
-308 AWLCR
+308 AWLCSPSK
-313 SSQSSMVGGSGGSF
+313 SSTFVGGGG
-327 YPISVEPSHQS
+327 YTPTSVEPSRQF
-338 QLFTPQNPAMPVD
+338 QLFTPQDPAMPVD

-361 LHSASKPDSARRHTD
+361 LHSASKPDTARQRPA
-376 PSLPANYRQHDAQLL
+376 PSLPDNHRLHDAQLL

-405 SKKKEDAVKRSEELV
+405 YKKEKDATKRSEQLV
-420 EDILSQLNDLR
+420 DEILSQLNDLR
-431 NECDLLNN
+431 NECELLKN
-439 DSISSETQNALRLAE
+439 DSISTEAQNAHKLA
-454 SYKSSLKKVR
+454 KSHEKHLKAVR

-475 GKNAAERLQQK
+475 GRSVAERLQRK

>member
-126 FVAIL
+126 FVTIL

-146 CYRLHRGRMVFRTR
+146 CYRLHRGRMVFRTQ

-219 VWGIMEQSLLVSRFR
+219 VWGIMEQSQLVSRFR

-277 KDSFRIR
+277 KDSLSLR
-284 LLHPRMLMIV
+284 LLQPRMLMIA
-294 SALAILLMLGVGSI
+294 SALALLLFIGVGSI
-308 AWLCR
+308 AWLCSPSK
-313 SSQSSMVGGSGGSF
+313 SSTFVGGGG
-327 YPISVEPSHQS
+327 YTPTSVEPSRQS
-338 QLFTPQNPAMPVD
+338 QLFTPQDPAMPVD

-361 LHSASKPDSARRHTD
+361 LHSASKPDTARQRPA
-376 PSLPANYRQHDAQLL
+376 PSLPDNHRLHDAQLL

-405 SKKKEDAVKRSEELV
+405 YKKEKDATKRSEQLV
-420 EDILSQLNDLR
+420 DEILSQLNDLR
-431 NECDLLNN
+431 NECELLKN
-439 DSISSETQNALRLAE
+439 DSISTEAQNAHKLA
-454 SYKSSLKKVR
+454 KSHEKHLKAVR

-475 GKNAAERLQQK
+475 GRSVAERLQRK